1 MGVKMSQMIKIFD
14 TTLRD
19 GEQSPGCSMNPKEKL
34 IMARQLAKLG
44 VDTIEAGFP
53 ASSPGDFDSVQ
64 QIGQAVEGPMIVSLC
79 RTDDADIQAGINA
92 LQGAKNWGIHTFI
105 ATSDLHLK
113 VKLDID
119 RKTAVKKAIRAI
131 EQARKYT
138 DNVEFSAEDATRSD
152 PAFLVEIFSAAV
164 KAGATILNVPDTVG
178 YITPQEFAELVRR
191 LRNEVTDADKVLF
204 SVHCHNDLGLAA
216 ANSLA
221 AVAVGAQQ
229 IECTVNGIGERAGNA
244 SLEELVMAF
253 KVRNSYF
260 DISTNIDT
268 AQIYPTSRLLTKLT
282 GTMVQSNKAI
292 VGANAFAHESGIHQA
307 GVIKNALTY
316 EIMKPESIG
325 LTFNQLVLG
334 KHSGRAALKK
344 RIISLGYDVSKEELQ
359 KIFEKFKQL
368 ADKKKVVYDEDLE
381 VLIMEI
387 RFAGEE
393 KYELLSV
400 NVTSGT
406 ETIPTATVVMKV
418 DQEEKPAQASLG
430 DGPVDAAL
438 NTIRQIVNIPC
449 VLTSFVVKAIT
460 GGTDAQGVVSI
471 SIEWEGIKATGR
483 GSHTDIVI
491 ASAYAFVNALNR
503 LELLKKSHHLLEE
516 TEELSGI

>member
-1 MGVKMSQMIKIFD
+1 MGQIIRIFD

-19 GEQSPGCSMNPKEKL
+19 GEQSPGCSMNAKEKL

-64 QIGQAVEGPMIVSLC
+64 LIGDSIEGPMIVSLC
-79 RTDDADIQAGINA
+79 RTSDADIEAGVKA
-92 LQGAKNWGIHTFI
+92 LKGSKNWGIHTFI

-113 VKLDID
+113 KKLDID

-131 EQARKYT
+131 EQAKKYT
-138 DNVEFSAEDATRSD
+138 ENVEFSAEDATRSD
-152 PAFLVEIFSAAV
+152 PKFLIEIFSAAI
-164 KAGATILNVPDTVG
+164 KAGATILNIPDTVG
-178 YITPQEFAELVRR
+178 YITPREYTELIQR
-191 LRNEVTDADKVLF
+191 LKNEISDADKVLF

-221 AVAVGAQQ
+221 AVEAGADQ

-244 SLEELVMAF
+244 SLEEIVMSF

-260 DISTNIDT
+260 KKTTNIDT
-268 AQIYPTSRLLTKLT
+268 TQIYQTSRLLTKLT
-282 GTMVQSNKAI
+282 GTMIQPNKAI
-292 VGANAFAHESGIHQA
+292 VGANAFAHEAGIHQA
-307 GVIKNALTY
+307 GVIKDTLTY

-325 LTFNQLVLG
+325 LSLNQLVLG
-334 KHSGRAALKK
+334 KHSGRAALQK
-344 RIISLGYDVSKEELQ
+344 RISTLGYDVSKEELQ
-359 KIFEKFKQL
+359 KIFEGFKKL

-381 VLIMEI
+381 ILIMQE
-387 RFAGEE
+387 RSTGEE

-400 NVTSGT
+400 NVTAGT
-406 ETIPTATVVMKV
+406 ETIPTATVVMKI
-418 DQEEKPAQASLG
+418 DQQTMPAQASLG

-438 NTIRQIVNIPC
+438 NTIRKIVKIPC
-449 VLTSFVVKAIT
+449 VLTAFVVKAIT

-471 SIEWEGIKATGR
+471 TIEWEGIKATGR

-503 LELLKKSHHLLEE
+503 LDLLMKSH
-516 TEELSGI
+516 TQIDDSDELSGI

>member
-1 MGVKMSQMIKIFD
+1 MGQIIRIFD

-19 GEQSPGCSMNPKEKL
+19 GEQSPGCSMNAKEKL

-64 QIGQAVEGPMIVSLC
+64 QIGHSVEGPMIVSLC
-79 RTDDADIQAGINA
+79 RTSDADIQAGVKA
-92 LQGAKNWGIHTFI
+92 LKGSKNWGIHTFI

-113 VKLDID
+113 KKLNID

-131 EQARKYT
+131 QQAKKHT
-138 DNVEFSAEDATRSD
+138 ENVEFSAEDATRSD
-152 PAFLVEIFSAAV
+152 PAFLVEIFSAAI

-178 YITPQEFAELVRR
+178 YITPHEFTKLIQ
-191 LRNEVTDADKVLF
+191 LLQNEVVDADKVLF

-221 AVAVGAQQ
+221 AVGVGAQQ

-244 SLEELVMAF
+244 SLEEIVMAF
-253 KVRNSYF
+253 KVRNAYF
-260 DISTNIDT
+260 NKTTNVDT
-268 AQIYPTSRLLTKLT
+268 TQIFPSSRLLTKLT
-282 GTMVQSNKAI
+282 GTMIPPNKAI

-307 GVIKNALTY
+307 GVIKDTLTY

-325 LTFNQLVLG
+325 LSLNQLVLG
-334 KHSGRAALKK
+334 KHSGRAALSK
-344 RIISLGYDVSKEELQ
+344 RIQTLGYDVSKEELQ
-359 KIFEKFKQL
+359 KIFENFKQL

-381 VLIMEI
+381 ILIMQE
-387 RFAGEE
+387 RSSDEE

-400 NVTSGT
+400 NVTAGT
-406 ETIPTATVVMKV
+406 ETIPTATVVMNIDKV
-418 DQEEKPAQASLG
+418 RMPAQACLG

-438 NTIRQIVNIPC
+438 NTIREIVNIPC
-449 VLTSFVVKAIT
+449 VLTSFVIKSIT
-460 GGTDAQGVVSI
+460 GGTDAQGVVSVT
-471 SIEWEGIKATGR
+471 IEWEGIKASGR

-491 ASAYAFVNALNR
+491 ASAAAFVNALNR
-503 LELLKKSHHLLEE
+503 LDLLKKSHHQMDE
-516 TEELSGI
+516 TDDLSGI

>member
-1 MGVKMSQMIKIFD
+1 MGQIVRIFD

-19 GEQSPGCSMNPKEKL
+19 GEQSPGCSMNAAEKL

-53 ASSPGDFDSVQ
+53 ASSPGDFDSVE
-64 QIGQAVEGPMIVSLC
+64 QIGHSVEGPMIVSLC
-79 RTDDADIQAGINA
+79 RTDDADIKAGIKA
-92 LQGAKNWGIHTFI
+92 LKGAQNWGIHTFI

-113 VKLDID
+113 KKLDID
-119 RKTAVKKAIRAI
+119 RKTAVKKSIRAI
-131 EQARKYT
+131 EQARKHT
-138 DNVEFSAEDATRSD
+138 DSVEFSAEDATRSD
-152 PAFLVEIFSAAV
+152 PEFLIEIFSAAV

-178 YITPQEFAELVRR
+178 YTTPYEYADLIRR
-191 LRNEVTDADKVLF
+191 LKNEVTDADRVLF
-204 SVHCHNDLGLAA
+204 SVHCHNDLGLAV
-216 ANSLA
+216 ANSLSA
-221 AVAVGAQQ
+221 IEAGAGQV
-229 IECTVNGIGERAGNA
+229 ECTINGIGERAGNTA
-244 SLEELVMAF
+244 LEEVVMSLR
-253 KVRNSYF
+253 VRSSYF
-260 DISTNIDT
+260 GLSTNIDT
-268 AQIYPTSRLLTKLT
+268 TQIFPTSRLLTKVT
-282 GTMVQSNKAI
+282 GSMVQPNKAI
-292 VGANAFAHESGIHQA
+292 VGANAFAHEAGIHQA
-307 GVIKNALTY
+307 GVIKDALTY

-325 LTFNQLVLG
+325 LSLNQLVLG

-344 RIISLGYDVSKEELQ
+344 RINTLGYDVSKEELQ
-359 KIFEKFKQL
+359 QIFEDFKRL

-381 VLIMEI
+381 ILIMQI
-387 RFAGEE
+387 RSTGEQ

-406 ETIPTATVVMKV
+406 EITPTATVVMKI
-418 DQEEKPAQASLG
+418 DDELKPANACLG

-438 NTIRQIVNIPC
+438 NSIREIVGIPC
-449 VLTSFVVKAIT
+449 VLTAFVVKAIT

-503 LELLKKSHHLLEE
+503 LDLLKMSQSHLDESEE
-516 TEELSGI
+516 MNGI

>member
-1 MGVKMSQMIKIFD
+1 MSQIIRIFD

-64 QIGQAVEGPMIVSLC
+64 QIGHSVEGPMIVSLC
-79 RTDDADIQAGINA
+79 RTSDSDIQAGVKA
-92 LQGAKNWGIHTFI
+92 LKGSKNWGIHTFI

-113 VKLDID
+113 KKLDID

-131 EQARKYT
+131 EQARKHT
-138 DNVEFSAEDATRSD
+138 ESVEFSAEDATRSD

-178 YITPQEFAELVRR
+178 YITPHEFTKLILR
-191 LRNEVTDADKVLF
+191 LKNEVVDADKIMF

-216 ANSLA
+216 ANSIA
-221 AVAVGAQQ
+221 AVEAGAQQ

-244 SLEELVMAF
+244 SLEELVMTF

-260 DISTNIDT
+260 DKTTNIDT
-268 AQIYPTSRLLTKLT
+268 TQIFPTSRLLTKLT
-282 GTMVQSNKAI
+282 GSMIQPNKAI
-292 VGANAFAHESGIHQA
+292 VGANAFAHEAGIHQA
-307 GVIKNALTY
+307 GVIKDTLTY

-325 LTFNQLVLG
+325 LSLNQLVLG
-334 KHSGRAALKK
+334 KHSGRAALNK
-344 RIISLGYDVSKEELQ
+344 RIHTLGYDVSKEELQ
-359 KIFEKFKQL
+359 KIFENFKQL

-381 VLIMEI
+381 ILIMQE
-387 RFAGEE
+387 RSSDED
-393 KYELLSV
+393 KYEMLSV
-400 NVTSGT
+400 NVTAGT
-406 ETIPTATVVMKV
+406 ETIPTATVVMKI
-418 DQEEKPAQASLG
+418 DNELMPAQACLG

-438 NTIRQIVNIPC
+438 NTIRKIVNIPC
-449 VLTSFVVKAIT
+449 VLTSFVIKSAT

-471 SIEWEGIKATGR
+471 TIEWEGIKATGR

-491 ASAYAFVNALNR
+491 ASASAFVNALNR
-503 LELLKKSHHLLEE
+503 MDLLKKSHSLLDENDD
-516 TEELSGI
+516 LSGI